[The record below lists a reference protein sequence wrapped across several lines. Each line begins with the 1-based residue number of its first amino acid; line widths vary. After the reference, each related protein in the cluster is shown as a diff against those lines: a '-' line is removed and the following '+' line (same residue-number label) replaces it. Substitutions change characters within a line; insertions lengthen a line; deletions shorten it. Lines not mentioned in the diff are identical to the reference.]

1 MKQIVFLAVLFFVGC
16 SGSRENID
24 LSKSVEDNS
33 VKKLQL
39 QNPPSIGKS
48 SSGQEFFLGGF
59 SGLRYVGKSD
69 DGRYRFVSHTDRGP
83 NAQEIEQGKT
93 IKRPF
98 ALPDFQPRILYFLV
112 DPKKGQWEIERQIL
126 LKRPDRKPLS
136 GLPQRI
142 GQEVP
147 TNLPGRIL
155 PFDPYGLDLEGIGIA
170 PDGSYWMV
178 DEYGPSLVKFSVDGK
193 MLEIMKPG
201 SGLPKILE
209 QRRLNRGFEGA
220 AIYGNRFYAILQSP
234 LDNPVSDGAA
244 NSKKS
249 QVVRIL
255 EVDLAKK
262 RTLGQFAYLLDADK
276 ADRVGDLAFDGV
288 RSLLV
293 LEHNG
298 KSGKKSYK
306 RVYRANLTLA
316 TNLQLVSD
324 RIAGP
329 GGALEGWDTDR
340 LKASGIQV
348 VEKEEVVDL
357 DRLGITEEKVEGI
370 EIVENE
376 WLVVLTD
383 NDFQLSGELDAST
396 GFAKEKAEPS
406 ALYFIPASL
415 WKK

>member
-1 MKQIVFLAVLFFVGC
+1 MKHIVFLSFLFFVGC
-16 SGSRENID
+16 STGGEN
-24 LSKSVEDNS
+24 LKVSTPNEENS

-39 QNPPSIGKS
+39 LNPPSIGKS

-59 SGLRYVGKSD
+59 SGLRYVGKSE
-69 DGRYRFVSHTDRGP
+69 DGRYRFISHTDRGP
-83 NAQEIEQGKT
+83 NAQEVEQGKST
-93 IKRPF
+93 KRPF

-112 DPKKGQWEIERQIL
+112 DPLKGSWEIEQQIL
-126 LKRPDRKPLS
+126 LKRPDRKSLS
-136 GLPQRI
+136 GLPQRE

-147 TNLPGRIL
+147 TNLAGRVL
-155 PFDPYGLDLEGIGIA
+155 PFDPYGLDLEGIGMA

-178 DEYGPSLVKFSVDGK
+178 DEYGPSLVKFNSEGK
-193 MLEIMKPG
+193 MLEILRPG

-234 LDNPVSDGAA
+234 LDNPLSEGAR

-262 RTLGQFAYLLDADK
+262 RTLGQFAYLLDAEK
-276 ADRVGDLAFDGV
+276 SDRVGDLAFDGI

-298 KSGKKSYK
+298 KSGSKSYK
-306 RVYRANLTLA
+306 KVYRANLTLA

-329 GGALEGWDTDR
+329 GGTLESWDADR
-340 LKASGIQV
+340 LQASGIQV
-348 VEKEEVVDL
+348 VNKEEVVDL
-357 DRLGITEEKVEGI
+357 DRLGIREEKVEGI
-370 EIVENE
+370 EIVEDE

-383 NDFQLSGELDAST
+383 NDFQLSGELDSST

-406 ALYFIPASL
+406 ALYFIPASF
-415 WKK
+415 WRK